1 MQTRGRMHYLVR
13 GRCAAI
19 DGEELERG
27 RGEIIRLSPPQLAVN
42 RRLRS
47 APSLPPSVGRG
58 RFRAGGRA
66 AERRRLRPLMSVGAI
81 GGGYE
86 MHICSDREDGG
97 RTGAR
102 ESGAGLHAPQ
112 ESVFWARII
121 RRPFL
126 ARWAVRY
133 GGQFLRINAPFQ
145 PILEVDLSS
154 GPPRNRFC
162 RQVELQHWFA

>member
-1 MQTRGRMHYLVR
+1 MQTKGLMRSNRWRRTRAGPRRDHS
-13 GRCAAI
+13 
-19 DGEELERG
+19 
-27 RGEIIRLSPPQLAVN
+27 II
-42 RRLRS
+42 S
-47 APSLPPSVGRG
+47 APISRKQAPPLPLFLPPWAAVVSV
-58 RFRAGGRA
+58 RAGGRLA
-66 AERRRLRPLMSVGAI
+66 AAAASSSDVGAI

-86 MHICSDREDGG
+86 MHICSDRERTADG

-133 GGQFLRINAPFQ
+133 GANFFG
-145 PILEVDLSS
+145 
-154 GPPRNRFC
+154 
-162 RQVELQHWFA
+162 